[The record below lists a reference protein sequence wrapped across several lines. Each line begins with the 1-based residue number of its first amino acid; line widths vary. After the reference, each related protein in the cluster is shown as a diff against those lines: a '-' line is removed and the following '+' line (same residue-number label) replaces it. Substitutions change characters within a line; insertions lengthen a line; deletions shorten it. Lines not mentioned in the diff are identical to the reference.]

1 MIPKNKTKNNMKNKK
16 DEALD
21 KEMHFFLLNLSN
33 FSFDIF

>member
-21 KEMHFFLLNLSN
+21 KEMYFFYL
-33 FSFDIF
+33 I